1 MQRLLYLLLILP
13 IGFAS
18 YSQSSLKDSIM
29 YALDSKPKLY
39 AGFHNRNTFVNT
51 SKVKLYGVVAGL
63 DFNDKLKV
71 FAGYY
76 FFNSSQR
83 ERILYS
89 TDFAFDTV
97 YKDNRMNY
105 FSLGSEYVF
114 FRKGRISTSWPSQ
127 IGVGKLRSSYSIIDS
142 ILVQKDHLIIPIE
155 SGVNGYYDILN
166 WLVLKA
172 GVGYRISI
180 GNRDAFELSSP
191 YYNLGLTIK
200 IGNLYDELQLL
211 ME

>member
-1 MQRLLYLLLILP
+1 M
-13 IGFAS
+13 AH
-18 YSQSSLKDSIM
+18 SQTAIKDSVM
-29 YALDSKPKLY
+29 KALQSKPSLY

-63 DFNDKLKV
+63 DFSDKLKL

-76 FFNSSQR
+76 FFNSSQT

-89 TDFAFDTV
+89 NDFAFDTV
-97 YKDNRMNY
+97 FKDDRMNY
-105 FSLGSEYVF
+105 FSLGAEYTF
-114 FRKGRISTSWPSQ
+114 FRKGRFSASWPSQ
-127 IGVGKLRSSYSIIDS
+127 IGIGKLRSSYSTTDS
-142 ILVQKDHLIIPIE
+142 ILLQESHLILPLE
-155 SGVNGYYDILN
+155 SGVNGYYDILD

-180 GNRDAFELSSP
+180 GNRDTLKLSSP
-191 YYNLGLTIK
+191 YYNMGLAIK
-200 IGNLYDELQLL
+200 IGQLYDSLQEL